1 MATEKVLTPRE
12 VANTT
17 SKLVS
22 STLWELRQGVRE
34 KAPCALSSLVMWLH
48 QRATDLS
55 PVHPPEKW
63 KWTNTIRCEDGQAPV
78 AHACNPSYS
87 GGRDQEDRG
96 SRPPRKIVPRDPYS
110 KKPFTKKGL
119 VEWLKVVSE
128 FKPQYCSKKKK
139 RCENTHFQTPS
150 L

>member
-1 MATEKVLTPRE
+1 
-12 VANTT
+12 
-17 SKLVS
+17 
-22 STLWELRQGVRE
+22 
-34 KAPCALSSLVMWLH
+34 MWLH

-139 RCENTHFQTPS
+139 DVKIHIFRHLVSEMEAKDFRRRAE
-150 L
+150 